1 MIKIK
6 KIRVNL
12 YRVLLITGLLLLQ
25 ACETMGPEVM
35 EKRQLGQRIATNAEP
50 IRAAYSEQNPAHV
63 SSNNTAEATAVT
75 SINTAEKAEIYQGSG
90 VYIKPSKAIKSVLS
104 DKQDGSYTL
113 NFSNVDVTEV
123 VKIILG
129 DTLKSNFVVSPD
141 VNGKV
146 SLQTTAALSKDELLP
161 TLQMLLRMNGAVL
174 VEEEGLYRVQ
184 ATDVALSSGN
194 IPLTTSQLNGSS
206 GFQIRVIPL
215 KFIGVQE
222 FKKIL
227 QPVLPKRTLLQIDV
241 NRNLLFVAGSP
252 AELLNTQE
260 LVRLFDVDI
269 MQGKSVG
276 LYPLRFVSPELITKE
291 LTEIFAAEGGDSLS
305 GVLRMLPVERMNA
318 LMVISTQASYL
329 GQIDTWIKRLDRSGL
344 NDNTGGVH
352 VYKVQNVD
360 ALELS
365 NILQQIYVEQGARTA
380 NAAQPVS
387 IAPGLQAARVESN
400 TNRQLATD
408 QPTASNRQ
416 ANPSTVTSGEAQGPI
431 RIIADEINNALVI
444 VASAQDYESLKRVI
458 QQLDV
463 TPLQVLVDATIVEV
477 SLTDE
482 LHYGLQ
488 WFFNNRRGGY
498 TGSGT
503 VGDSNIAAALGGFS
517 YSVVN
522 SADFVRAELNAL
534 ANDSHVNVVSAP
546 SLMILNNQEAT
557 IKVGDQV
564 PIRTSESANTNSGV
578 LDSAIITSTIQMRD
592 TGVTLTV
599 RPRVNAGGLVIMEIE
614 QNVDGVSRTESSAID
629 SPTIQQRQIKSSVA
643 VQDGETIV
651 LGGLITEQREQGRS
665 GVPVLSRLP
674 VIGGLFGKTD
684 KVLDRTE
691 LVVLLTPRV
700 VKNQHDARLVTQD
713 FKAKLSGIYEQF
725 ESGKKTNAS
734 D

>member
-1 MIKIK
+1 
-6 KIRVNL
+6 
-12 YRVLLITGLLLLQ
+12 
-25 ACETMGPEVM
+25 
-35 EKRQLGQRIATNAEP
+35 
-50 IRAAYSEQNPAHV
+50 
-63 SSNNTAEATAVT
+63 
-75 SINTAEKAEIYQGSG
+75 
-90 VYIKPSKAIKSVLS
+90 
-104 DKQDGSYTL
+104 
-113 NFSNVDVTEV
+113 
-123 VKIILG
+123 
-129 DTLKSNFVVSPD
+129 
-141 VNGKV
+141 
-146 SLQTTAALSKDELLP
+146 
-161 TLQMLLRMNGAVL
+161 
-174 VEEEGLYRVQ
+174 
-184 ATDVALSSGN
+184 
-194 IPLTTSQLNGSS
+194 
-206 GFQIRVIPL
+206 
-215 KFIGVQE
+215 
-222 FKKIL
+222 
-227 QPVLPKRTLLQIDV
+227 
-241 NRNLLFVAGSP
+241 
-252 AELLNTQE
+252 
-260 LVRLFDVDI
+260 

-291 LTEIFAAEGGDSLS
+291 LTEIFAAEGSEALS

-318 LMVISTQASYL
+318 LMVISTQTSYL
-329 GQIDTWIKRLDRSGL
+329 KQIGTWIKRLDRAGL
-344 NDNTGGVH
+344 NENAGDVH

-365 NILQQIYVEQGARTA
+365 NILQQIYSEQGVRTTSA
-380 NAAQPVS
+380 TKPVS

-400 TNRQLATD
+400 SNRALATA
-408 QPTASNRQ
+408 QPVALNQR
-416 ANPSTVTSGEAQGPI
+416 ANPSKVVSGEAKGPI

-444 VASAQDYESLKRVI
+444 VASAHDYESLKTVI

-488 WFFNNRRGGY
+488 WFFNNKSGGY

-599 RPRVNAGGLVIMEIE
+599 RPRVNAGGLVTMEIE

-651 LGGLITEQREQGRS
+651 LGGLITEQREQGQS

-713 FKAKLSGIYEQF
+713 FKAKLSGIYEHF
-725 ESGKKTNAS
+725 ESGEISNVS